1 MGRTVHTYRIALE
14 RMAQQWSDFRRA
26 LRKGDREAFESLIK
40 SARMHAS
47 AATCA
52 VSLDPAESAFLS
64 MLLEHEK
71 ELIRL
76 RKALDGGE
84 EGGDLDGYGEA
95 DGERLE

>member
-1 MGRTVHTYRIALE
+1 MGRTVPTYRIALE

-26 LRKGDREAFESLIK
+26 LRKGDREAFESLIR

-47 AATCA
+47 AATYA
-52 VSLDPAESAFLS
+52 VSLDPTESAFLS

-76 RKALDGGE
+76 RKALDGD
-84 EGGDLDGYGEA
+84 GGSDDLDGYGEA
-95 DGERLE
+95 DGERSG

>member
-1 MGRTVHTYRIALE
+1 MGRTVPTYRIALE

-26 LRKGDREAFESLIK
+26 LRKGDREAFESLIR

-47 AATCA
+47 AATYA
-52 VSLDPAESAFLS
+52 VSLDPTESAFLS

-76 RKALDGGE
+76 RKALDGGRGCDE
-84 EGGDLDGYGEA
+84 LEVCGAE
-95 DGERLE
+95 DGERAE